1 MLAVSKLCF
10 AVMDPTE
17 VARWD
22 QIVDMDI
29 PQRGTLL
36 CLVLA
41 EQSLELTQARDL
53 GAVKAEIRAL
63 FGRGRPGRGSRAWGP
78 RHGLGIYASPPRSR
92 HR

>member
-53 GAVKAEIRAL
+53 GAVKAESARYLGEVAPA
-63 FGRGRPGRGSRAWGP
+63 GVPGAR
-78 RHGLGIYASPPRSR
+78 
-92 HR
+92 